1 MLKRLNYFETFLL
14 LILVVLFNQGCTDG
28 VCGTNKGKEMGAHR
42 VVGGRC
48 EYKAYRGIA
57 TITSITEAPEKPG
70 SSGRSPYR
78 GYVVRFSFVPD
89 ETIPESYVAVEG
101 KEQTLRLKNSW
112 NPGARFL
119 EKYGIEKGKQFEC
132 SLKVIT
138 KGTCT
143 PFFFEFPAIDLGDYF
158 ESRKI
163 K

>member
-1 MLKRLNYFETFLL
+1 MGFLL
-14 LILVVLFNQGCTDG
+14 VLAVLCSQGCTDG
-28 VCGTNKGKEMGAHR
+28 TCSADKGKEMGTHR
-42 VVGGRC
+42 LVGGRC
-48 EYKAYRGIA
+48 EYTAYPGIA
-57 TITSITEAPEKPG
+57 TIVSVNEAPESPG
-70 SSGRSPYR
+70 SSGGAPYH
-78 GYVVRFSFVPD
+78 GYVVGFLFVPNETIKESFVN
-89 ETIPESYVAVEG
+89 VEG
-101 KEQTLRLKNSW
+101 KEQRLRLQNSW

-158 ESRKI
+158 ESRRI